1 MSEFINLILY
11 GFYQIDYIFGVRP
24 YPHYNISTGGILFSL
39 SVLIY
44 SYSVVLL
51 IVGGGVQCGLF
62 NSPSSDVLEILT
74 IVVVFTVGIWWYYWL
89 DREKYKSSFEK
100 LDKEPSIIR
109 WGCFVLAILWGI
121 GGILFLYRCIIYLHK
136 LAAVAW

>member
-24 YPHYNISTGGILFSL
+24 YPHYHISTGGVLFSL
-39 SVLIY
+39 SVFIY
-44 SYSVVLL
+44 VNSAILL
-51 IVGGGVQCGLF
+51 IAGGGVQCGIFSCL
-62 NSPSSDVLEILT
+62 SSSAIEILSLVAGL
-74 IVVVFTVGIWWYYWL
+74 VVYIWWYYWL